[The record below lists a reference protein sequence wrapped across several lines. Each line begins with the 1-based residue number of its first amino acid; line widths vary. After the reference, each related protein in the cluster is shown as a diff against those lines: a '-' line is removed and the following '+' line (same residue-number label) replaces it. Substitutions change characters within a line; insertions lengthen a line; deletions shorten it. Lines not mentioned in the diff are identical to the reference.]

1 MDSAGS
7 RGIDGG
13 KRVNGHKRFIMTD
26 TLGLVVGAMNLLQI
40 LKYPRFDLQNA

>member
-7 RGIDGG
+7 CGIDGG
-13 KRVNGHKRFIMTD
+13 KKVNGRKLFIMTD
-26 TLGLVVGAMNLLQI
+26 TLGLVVRAINLLQI

>member
-13 KRVNGHKRFIMTD
+13 KKVNGRKRLIMVD
-26 TLGLVVGAMNLLQI
+26 TLGLVVGAIRRLEN
-40 LKYPRFDLQNA
+40 LKYPLRRLQKI